1 MPARKRRAAAKKK
14 EGFWAQGRPRRYFI
28 TTIIWDSGVILVAM
42 GMRALI
48 VTAHHWIPEAAA
60 ADRGIK
66 ALEWIADTGVVG
78 IAITFA
84 LFDLL
89 KLVVREWKEVV
100 SEARGHGTAEG
111 DQT

>member
-1 MPARKRRAAAKKK
+1 MPARKRRAQAKKR
-14 EGFWAQGRPRRYFI
+14 EGFWAQGKSRRYFI
-28 TTIIWDSGVILVAM
+28 TTILWDGGVILVAM

-48 VTAHHWIPEAAA
+48 VKAHGLIPEAAA

-66 ALEWIADTGVVG
+66 ALEWVADTGIVG

-89 KLVVREWKEVV
+89 KLVVREWKELVR
-100 SEARGHGTAEG
+100 EARTRHDPEEES
-111 DQT
+111 